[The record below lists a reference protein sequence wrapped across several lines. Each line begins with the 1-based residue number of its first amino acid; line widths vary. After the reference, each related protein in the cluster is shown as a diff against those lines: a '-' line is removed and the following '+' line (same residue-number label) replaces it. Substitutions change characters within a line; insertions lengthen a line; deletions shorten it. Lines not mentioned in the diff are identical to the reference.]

1 MFRIAWKSN
10 LTEVAGNGEYM
21 FSKDEAEE
29 WLAYLNNK
37 HPEITHWIESS

>member
-10 LTEVAGNGEYM
+10 ETGATGNGEYM

-29 WLAYLNNK
+29 FVAYLNNK
-37 HPEITHWIESS
+37 HPEMTHWIESS